1 MVKKSATAINPYTK
15 KQYQI
20 YAYTYDERQAP
31 NFVGHIKVGETTRDI
46 ETRVNEQTK
55 TAGFQPQIL
64 FRKLARK
71 NDGTWFKDTDL
82 HQFLYYV

>member
-1 MVKKSATAINPYTK
+1 MEKTKKIINPYTK

-46 ETRVNEQTK
+46 ETRVDEQTK
-55 TAGFQPQIL
+55 TAGFEPQIL
-64 FRKLARK
+64 F
-71 NDGTWFKDTDL
+71 
-82 HQFLYYV
+82 